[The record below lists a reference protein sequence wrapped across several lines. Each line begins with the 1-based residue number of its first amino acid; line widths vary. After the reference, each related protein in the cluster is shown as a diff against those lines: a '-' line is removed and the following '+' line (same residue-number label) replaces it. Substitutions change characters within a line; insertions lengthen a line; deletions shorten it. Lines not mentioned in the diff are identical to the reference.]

1 MRGELVRDRHAKRLD
16 RGEPRREGAR
26 VMLKQHREEAF
37 DGAEQRAVDH
47 HRTLVRAIGGDVF
60 ELETFRKVEVEL
72 DGGHLPGTSDG
83 VTGLHGDLRT
93 VEGCAARIV
102 DQVQTGFLGDL
113 GQRVGGFLP
122 NLVGTDVLVRIL
134 GGQLQIEVIQ
144 TEVLQQAE
152 ARR

>member
-1 MRGELVRDRHAKRLD
+1 
-16 RGEPRREGAR
+16 
-26 VMLKQHREEAF
+26 MLKQHREEAF

-134 GGQLQIEVIQ
+134 GGQLPDRSHPDRSTFNRPSTKVSRLLSSSFICSRVQ
-144 TEVLQQAE
+144 
-152 ARR
+152 